1 MEIRKLAVGAL
12 CCFVIL
18 AGTNYLLRQFSGS
31 AAASTD
37 AADAGEPGGA
47 AQFAGK
53 HDIKDSPYFAHPDIY
68 NMQSNDHLL
77 VLSHYPTL
85 QQSTGYSCGPVAAN
99 TVVKYYLGAPL
110 HSEMEVCKMMSTSTT
125 SGTTAKGMAS
135 YFQQI
140 GWQVKS
146 SAKDKTPDNYAD
158 FLTFVKSNLQNN
170 TPIMVENIDWGGH
183 WRVIIGYDTMGTQH
197 TGDDVLLM
205 ADPFDTS
212 DHLQDGYNIV
222 PAERFFYMWFDAH
235 LFNRSEQLRQWVT
248 ATPPKSK

>member
-1 MEIRKLAVGAL
+1 MEIRKLAIGAL

-31 AAASTD
+31 ANVSAD

-47 AQFAGK
+47 ARFAGK

-68 NMQSNDHLL
+68 NLQSNDHLL

-85 QQSTGYSCGPVAAN
+85 QQSTGYSCGPAAAN
-99 TVVKYYLGAPL
+99 TVVKYYLGQPL
-110 HSEMEVCKMMSTSTT
+110 HSEMEVCKMMSTSTA

-146 SAKDKTPDNYAD
+146 SAKDKTPANYAD
-158 FLTFVKSNLQNN
+158 FLAFVKSNLQNN

-235 LFNRSEQLRQWVT
+235 LFNRSERLRQWVT
-248 ATPPKSK
+248 ATPPPAK